1 MIQRSQTI
9 YLLLVAIL
17 TGITTLFDNA
27 HYLIDEEIMYKMSL
41 YKIIPQDGSEVIIPG
56 NWLPQIVLV
65 TAIVILSLLTISR
78 YKNRKLQLKLGAINY
93 LLLATLIISTYL
105 SIESSLL
112 LLENGDQMDILFYT
126 GFYLPIAA
134 VTFQFL
140 ANRGI
145 KKDEELVKSVERLR

>member
-9 YLLLVAIL
+9 YLFLVAIA
-17 TGITTLFDNA
+17 TGLTTLFDTA
-27 HYLIDEEIMYKMSL
+27 YYLIDETVIYKYSI
-41 YKIIPQDGSEVIIPG
+41 YKIVPQNGGDIIIPG
-56 NWLPQIVLV
+56 NWISQIILI
-65 TAIVILSLLTISR
+65 TAIIIISFITIIQF
-78 YKNRKLQLKLGAINY
+78 KNRKLQLKLGAINY
-93 LLLATLIISTYL
+93 LLLATLIVSTYF
-105 SIESSLL
+105 SIENTLL
-112 LLENGDQMDILFYT
+112 LFENGDELTPLHYV